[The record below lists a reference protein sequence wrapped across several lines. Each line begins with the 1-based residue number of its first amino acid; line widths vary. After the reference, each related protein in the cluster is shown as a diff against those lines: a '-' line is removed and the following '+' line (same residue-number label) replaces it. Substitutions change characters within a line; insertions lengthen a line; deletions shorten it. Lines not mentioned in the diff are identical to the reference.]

1 MENFNEEKEEAVMAE
16 QYEEFRI
23 EYDYE
28 WLRNR
33 DRTTW
38 TSPTRSEEDAYTW
51 LYQYFQGNMPNIHR
65 VQRRTVVIG
74 DWEDQ

>member
-1 MENFNEEKEEAVMAE
+1 MEISTRRRRKLMAE

-38 TSPTRSEEDAYTW
+38 TSPTRSVDDAYTW

-65 VQRRTVVIG
+65 VQRRTVVIS
-74 DWEDQ
+74 DWEDE